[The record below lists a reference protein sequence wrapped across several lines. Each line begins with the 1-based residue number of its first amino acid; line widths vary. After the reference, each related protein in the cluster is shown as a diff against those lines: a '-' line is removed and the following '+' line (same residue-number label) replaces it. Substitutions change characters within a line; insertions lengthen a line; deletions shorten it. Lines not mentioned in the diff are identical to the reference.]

1 MAKERSVDSLVDG
14 GKATAG
20 PPLGPALG
28 PLGINVGKVVA
39 EINEKTKAFQ
49 GMKVPV
55 KIIVDDKKNFRV
67 EVGVPPASAL
77 VLKEL
82 NLEKGSSTPSSSKVG
97 DISLENIVKIAKMKQ
112 PSSLS
117 PSVVGVVKEVL
128 GTCVS
133 MGVTCEGKD
142 PRTVQ
147 KEINEGKYDN
157 ILK

>member
-1 MAKERSVDSLVDG
+1 MGKERSVTSLVDG

-39 EINEKTKAFQ
+39 EINEKTKDFQ

-55 KIIVDDKKNFRV
+55 KIFVDEKKNFRV

-77 VLKEL
+77 ILKDL
-82 NLEKGSSTPSSSKVG
+82 NQEKGSSATPSTIIG
-97 DISLENIVKIAKMKQ
+97 DISMEALIKIAKMKES
-112 PSSLS
+112 SSLS
-117 PSVVGVVKEVL
+117 PNITGIVKEIL

-133 MGVTCEGKD
+133 MGVTCEGKN
-142 PRTVQ
+142 PKIVQ
-147 KEINEGKYDN
+147 SEINEGKYDD